1 MRAHTSVAPAAALE
15 RIWGGIG
22 NESSPPVK
30 KRTVVRRDEAELVV
44 YDQIHAA
51 VVSDRDV
58 TIRIRRSGDAAHGF
72 DIAFESTKDL
82 GPPPAAGYVRLAAGA
97 RQLAHRAGARG
108 WQQHRVPL
116 LQRAGRRDSGVSRA
130 WSTAGFDARRV
141 RARAYESGTMKR
153 LLMTM
158 HAAPGRRRWRGPPK
172 ALPPVADVVTKARAA
187 MDKKAD
193 DVMCKVIVDTQLLD
207 KTGKPEHDEHRE
219 GKATFRGDDM
229 DIESLKVTRDGKEM
243 TADEL
248 ADERNKVQKDKKKR
262 KKGEE
267 EFDLMPLSPKNVQ
280 NESFELV
287 RQETLWGR
295 PTLVVKVRAQKKSPK
310 QANGTLWIDAEKF
323 VVLKAELSPSAM
335 PPHADWIKV
344 QQQFVPGPKDAP
356 VPSFLHIEGA
366 GHMWMMHKQFRTT
379 LHWSDCR

>member
-1 MRAHTSVAPAAALE
+1 MRIAL
-15 RIWGGIG
+15 
-22 NESSPPVK
+22 
-30 KRTVVRRDEAELVV
+30 LMM
-44 YDQIHAA
+44 
-51 VVSDRDV
+51 
-58 TIRIRRSGDAAHGF
+58 
-72 DIAFESTKDL
+72 L
-82 GPPPAAGYVRLAAGA
+82 LLAA
-97 RQLAHRAGARG
+97 
-108 WQQHRVPL
+108 PL
-116 LQRAGRRDSGVSRA
+116 
-130 WSTAGFDARRV
+130 
-141 RARAYESGTMKR
+141 ARAAE
-153 LLMTM
+153 
-158 HAAPGRRRWRGPPK
+158 
-172 ALPPVADVVTKARAA
+172 ALPPVADVVAKARAA

-193 DVMCKVIVDTQLLD
+193 GVTCKVTVDTQLLG
-207 KTGKPEHDEHRE
+207 KAGKPEHDEHRE

-229 DIESLKVTRDGKEM
+229 DIESVKVTRDGKEM

-248 ADERNKVQKDKKKR
+248 AEERNKVQKDKKKK

-267 EFDLMPLSPKNVQ
+267 EFDLMPLAPQNVQ

-287 RQETLWGR
+287 RQETLWGH
-295 PTLVVKVRAQKKSPK
+295 PALVVNVRAQKQSPQ

-323 VVLKAELSPSAM
+323 LVLKAELSPSAM